1 MPEPLECQ
9 HMNHLNAVVE
19 HFDESVEHFTGLMG
33 AQFNFDMPGEHWHAY
48 LMTIAGTMFQIFVP
62 HQYILHARMGP
73 YYVGIEYKIPDVG
86 AARDQLP
93 ERGMRV
99 VRELDEAFHV
109 HPDEAFGVSWEF
121 YSRSFQDPSEAP
133 IPYPEPIWPAERF
146 RAHPIGY
153 TGLKRYSVAVG
164 DLEAATTFVEGF
176 LGGELLY
183 REDRP
188 AVNATGVGFTL
199 GDTVL
204 ELLSPLGTGAIES
217 FLARYGDGI
226 RSTVFAVADLEQTR
240 SYFAA
245 HGIELHQG
253 DGPDTLALAPSDN
266 MGLLF
271 EFSA

>member
-9 HMNHLNAVVE
+9 HMNHVNAVVE
-19 HFDESVEHFTGLMG
+19 YFDESVEHFTDVLG

-48 LMTIAGTMFQIFVP
+48 LMTIGGTMFQIFVP

-73 YYVGIEYKIPDVG
+73 YFVGIEYTVPDVG

-109 HPDEAFGVSWEF
+109 HPDEALGVSWEF
-121 YSRSFQDPSEAP
+121 YSRSFQDPAESP
-133 IPYPEPIWPAERF
+133 IPYPEPIWSADQWLE
-146 RAHPIGY
+146 HPIGY
-153 TGLKRYSVAVG
+153 TGLKRYCVAVA
-164 DLEAATTFVEGF
+164 DLEGAIAFAQGF
-176 LGGELLY
+176 LGATPLY
-183 REDRP
+183 QEARP
-188 AVNATGVGFTL
+188 AVNALGTGLQL

-204 ELLSPLGTGAIES
+204 ELISPTGDGELAR

-226 RSTVFAVADLEQTR
+226 RSTVFSVADLERTR
-240 SYFAA
+240 AYFAGR
-245 HGIELHQG
+245 GIELRPG
-253 DGPDTLALAPSDN
+253 DAPGALALAPEDN